1 MNKLDLSD
9 LSDRLLGRCLR
20 RQAEKIPNDLF
31 VRWNEERWSYGR
43 ANELANASARA
54 FRELGVARGENV
66 AFLLDTCP
74 DWIWTTL
81 GLNKLGAIWVP
92 TNTDYKGTWLR
103 ESLED
108 SRARV
113 LVADAPG
120 IERALSAC
128 NGTLPFERV
137 IVRGKPPAGLPSHV
151 EAIPLEQFAQAPGN
165 EPDDR
170 ELYYGD
176 TAAILWTSGTTGKS
190 KGVMQSHNVWLRA
203 ALDGAN
209 NAGLREGEV
218 IYSCLPM
225 YQSAA
230 WVANVYR
237 ALVCGVPV
245 AMDPRFSVTEFWERC
260 RYYGATMVF
269 TLGAMHIFL
278 WQQPARA
285 DDRNNPVR
293 SAGMVP
299 MPDKLIGPFK
309 ERFGIEE
316 IHQGMGQSEVM
327 GLLSRRPG
335 VAYPENALGDPADGI
350 EVRLLDDHDLE
361 VPAGVAGELCV
372 RPTAPFQIFN
382 GYFNDAE
389 ATVSAWRNLWYH
401 TGDLAR
407 GDANG
412 NFYFVDRKKDFIRFK
427 GRNISSF
434 QVEAAFSA
442 HPAVQQCAAH
452 AVVSE
457 QLAAEAE
464 MKLCAVLKPGA
475 SATPEE
481 LCRFVN
487 DTAPHFFVPRYVELL
502 RELPQTPTGRVQKYK
517 LRERGVTLETWDA
530 RAAGFE
536 VRR

>member
-1 MNKLDLSD
+1 VNKLDLSD
-9 LSDRLLGRCLR
+9 TAERLLGRCLR
-20 RQAEKIPNDLF
+20 RQADKIPDDLF

-43 ANELANASARA
+43 ANQLANASARA
-54 FRELGVARGENV
+54 FCELGVARGETV

-81 GLNKLGAIWVP
+81 GLNKLGAVWVP
-92 TNTDYKGTWLR
+92 TNTDYKGAWLR

-113 LVADAPG
+113 LVADAPL
-120 IERALSAC
+120 IERALLAC
-128 NGTLPFERV
+128 NGVLPFERV
-137 IVRGKPPAGLPSHV
+137 IVRGKLPVGLPGRI
-151 EAIPLEQFAQAPGN
+151 EAIPFEQLAQAPGA
-165 EPDDR
+165 EPDDA

-209 NAGLREGEV
+209 NSGLREGEV

-245 AMDPRFSVTEFWERC
+245 AIDPRFSVTEFWERC

-285 DDRNNPVR
+285 DDRDNPVR

-309 ERFGIEE
+309 ARFGIEE

-335 VAYPENALGDPADGI
+335 RTYPENALGEPAEGI
-350 EVRLLDDHDLE
+350 EVKLLDEHDLE
-361 VPAGVAGELCV
+361 APAGEAGELCV

-382 GYFNDAE
+382 GYFNNAE

-407 GDANG
+407 RDAHG
-412 NFYFVDRKKDFIRFK
+412 NTYFVDRKQDFIRFK

-434 QVEAAFSA
+434 QVEAAFAA

-452 AVVSE
+452 AVTSE
-457 QLAAEAE
+457 LLAAEAE

-475 SATPEE
+475 SATPDE

-487 DTAPHFFVPRYVELL
+487 ETAPHFFVPRYVELMS
-502 RELPQTPTGRVQKYK
+502 ELPQTPTGRVQKYK
-517 LRERGVTLETWDA
+517 LRERGVTPETWDA

-536 VRR
+536 VKR